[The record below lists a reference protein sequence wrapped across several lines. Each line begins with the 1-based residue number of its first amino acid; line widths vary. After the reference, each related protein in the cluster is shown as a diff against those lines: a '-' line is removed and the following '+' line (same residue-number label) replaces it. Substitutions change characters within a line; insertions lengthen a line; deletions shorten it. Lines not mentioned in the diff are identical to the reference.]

1 MHHLPIIID
10 YVTNSRG
17 LSLKIP
23 GLDKQIELRKREDVD
38 EVVERKTRPEAKVSG
53 INLVV

>member
-10 YVTNSRG
+10 YVTKSRG